1 MAGPTTRKLTKTQQF
16 RSSYSLRSSSSCRE
30 LSKHKSHRRFQTF
43 RRLLRAVLLER
54 LGMQSREFML
64 PMKPISKA
72 RPRSFQGQTR
82 PYMPVQYK
90 NWMKDAEA
98 HLSEWWVGPPLER
111 VASIEL
117 HFYGHARGDL
127 DNLMGS
133 VLDAMNGIVL
143 KDDNVNVLPE
153 AHARFTKVKGIDACV
168 SIRITWGEQ

>member
-1 MAGPTTRKLTKTQQF
+1 MVGPSTPRLTKTQRF
-16 RSSYSLRSSSSCRE
+16 RSSYSLRSSNCFRG
-30 LSKHKSHRRFQTF
+30 LSKHKSLRSFQIF
-43 RRLLRAVLLER
+43 RRLLRAALLER
-54 LGMQSREFML
+54 LGMKSREFTL

-82 PYMPVQYK
+82 PYMPLQYK
-90 NWMKDAEA
+90 NWIKDAEA

-111 VASIEL
+111 VASIDL

-133 VLDAMNGIVL
+133 ILDAMNGIVL

-153 AHARFTKVKGIDACV
+153 AHARFTKAKGNDACV
-168 SIRITWGEQ
+168 HVRITWEEQ